1 MRRVKKIISIIL
13 SIVIII
19 TSCSV
24 AFLAKAYKKEVN
36 INIELLDSI
45 LNDRYWVIE
54 TLVSGDISNNP
65 YSVIDTASTGENIMD
80 EVLENY
86 QNDEAFKTL
95 VDAMEVYSNTGEKI
109 SGVAGS
115 VIETITG
122 WFGDSDAVDKAVA
135 STDELKY
142 ESILNEV
149 LKTDYSSSWGDT
161 LFEEN
166 MDMECLK
173 QRSEILKK
181 LNKYQTTLKDIVG
194 LSFSDSS
201 SVVIYDPFNSVDD
214 TYEMDIEDYVGHFL
228 DAYEQDLENYLMGI
242 IEIPAIEGNE
252 ALKKKILSTGALGL
266 VSAYE
271 RTVIPACDYSL
282 DDVYYDGMFEDTM
295 KIINGAGSVLS
306 FADKSMDMAILLEA
320 LQSQRNTTVNAM
332 SRICENTKD
341 EDLEK
346 VLDNYADLLNSA
358 GDKGALA
365 YESITNYLRNEQ
377 TVTNIVIK
385 KVKEKAPVLIKKA
398 ANKYAGATTITL
410 SNALAKSIALV
421 DLSLWVADQ
430 VTGIQDTAKKIYI
443 CKYLNKI
450 IDETIEVYLKDKKA
464 YQAEKTD
471 ENAEKVL
478 SDLQFLKELR
488 LYGEKTAYGSMCSQ
502 MDSWLG
508 IMLGG
513 GDTKEYLDRRYQSSI
528 DTYLGCTFNPV
539 TNNEFSL
546 SKGDVLF
553 ISSEDVN
560 GKTYSYARLKKA
572 TGELSYFAEADLR
585 LMGGID
591 LNGATVNILSA
602 PNGIYLP
609 IVDNDEKD
617 SEINIYCDN
626 VAFGTINNMSSMT
639 IEIHKEDKTFEI
651 TDSINNSGILNIKNS
666 LYSSKIPVYEVSNT
680 NQINIGN
687 CVLQCKGT
695 PTNNGTITGMV
706 EICGGEESYKNAYFT
721 MGNQTMLGNGQYSDL
736 YFTNNAK
743 QGIKINGKQYVTNY
757 LSNSGSRL
765 RTSENIVL
773 TENCHVSDNKF
784 NTSLSFENYT
794 STAPLT
800 LNATGI
806 IYDNVTFSSNMAF
819 NDGLVVSS
827 SCKTL
832 TINHEINVKGDMKFA
847 GKNIIGNDWLKI
859 HNDLYVTSTSPTISN
874 LDFVGVLPQNVNGN
888 SFNVGSIANH
898 NILINGVN
906 LASQINITKKLLSE
920 RTTAYKN
927 PNNLVLTGDARLY
940 NDTVIGGISA
950 RNWSCNNSS
959 TINGIMYGLGDVN
972 INNNATLTSDTY
984 VQNNDNL
991 CIDLGSTLHTKVD
1004 FGCNGKVIN
1013 NGEIIVDGD
1022 VSHLK
1027 EIENNA
1033 TMTVKGNCNISKFT
1047 GGTFNS
1053 YGNLNTNGKVNIKN
1067 LNINSDSAQEFT
1079 NNGSSRVEIENLNVN
1094 NKSNSGFTVKSELYV
1109 TNLFANNAKRIS
1121 NGENILLTGNATIK
1135 DNSTNSQIGA
1145 SDWICSA
1152 DTEINGT
1159 LKMIGNNTI
1168 AQDCKLT
1175 CANFKQPSGTLTI
1188 NENAQFNCNGD
1199 YKQSGAVTNNSNV
1212 NIMGDAQISGTFTG
1226 GKLNTNGDISA
1237 SSAMNLDSLV
1247 FESSFPQSFSNTS
1260 STNVKNLSINNS
1272 SKDGFTVESKIFV
1285 EDMFI
1290 NNCKRLIN
1298 DENIVLKNKAIG
1310 FINGKLKGNLTV
1322 EDEFVVSN
1330 NERLTIVGKLILK
1343 PGARLVIEDNSSLT
1357 VNGPIKCSSSIITVN
1372 KNGVLE
1378 GYDYLSSSSDTFNI
1392 DGDMIVK
1399 GDAKITSSTVN
1410 ANGLITFKGDL
1421 NVSSAT
1427 WNNPNIAFAGKLPQ
1441 VISGSTINVNNL
1453 IVDNNSKTGIDFKSD
1468 VNYYGEYDGN
1478 SSNIKN
1484 EDKLVKKS

>member
-1 MRRVKKIISIIL
+1 MRRDKKIISIIL
-13 SIVIII
+13 SIVIVI

-24 AFLAKAYKKEVN
+24 AFFAKSQKKEVN
-36 INIELLDSI
+36 INMEILDSLI
-45 LNDRYWVIE
+45 KDRYWVIE
-54 TLVSGDISNNP
+54 TLVTGNISNNP

-95 VDAMEVYSNTGEKI
+95 VDAMEIYSNTGQYI
-109 SGVAGS
+109 SGVADS

-181 LNKYQTTLKDIVG
+181 LDKYQTTLKDIVG

-201 SVVIYDPFNSVDD
+201 SVVIYDPYNSVDD

-252 ALKKKILSTGALGL
+252 ALKKKILSIGALGL

-295 KIINGAGSVLS
+295 KIINGAGGVLT
-306 FADKSMDMAILLEA
+306 FADKTMDMAILLEA
-320 LQSQRNTTVNAM
+320 LQSQKNTTVKTM
-332 SRICENTKD
+332 SRICENTND

-365 YESITNYLRNEQ
+365 YESFANYLRNEQ
-377 TVTNIVIK
+377 VVTNIVKK
-385 KVKEKAPVLIKKA
+385 KVKEIAPNLIKKA
-398 ANKYAGATTITL
+398 ANKYAGATTIAL
-410 SNALAKSIALV
+410 SNAIAKSIALV
-421 DLSLWVADQ
+421 DLTVWVADQ

-450 IDETIEVYLKDKKA
+450 IDETVKVFLKDKKA
-464 YQAEKTD
+464 YEEEKTD
-471 ENAEKVL
+471 ENAEKML

-488 LYGEKTAYGSMCSQ
+488 LYGEKSAYGSMCAQ
-502 MDSWLG
+502 MESWIG

-513 GDTKEYLDRRYQSSI
+513 GDTKEYLDRRYQASI

-546 SKGDVLF
+546 SKGDVLY

-572 TGELSYFAEADLR
+572 DGELSYFAEADLR

-609 IVDNDEKD
+609 IVDNDEID

-626 VAFGTINNMSSMT
+626 VAFGTINNTSSMT

-651 TDSINNSGILNIKNS
+651 TDSINNSGKLNIKNS
-666 LYSSKIPVYEVSNT
+666 LYSSKIPVYEISNT
-680 NQINIGN
+680 NQINIEN

-695 PTNNGTITGMV
+695 PTNNGTINGMV
-706 EICGGEESYKNAYFT
+706 EICGGEEAYKNAYFT
-721 MGNQTMLGNGQYSDL
+721 MGIQTMLGNGVYSDL
-736 YFTNNAK
+736 YFTNRVK
-743 QGIKINGKQYVTNY
+743 QGIKINGKQYVSNY
-757 LSNSGSRL
+757 LSNTGSRL

-773 TENCHVSDNKF
+773 TDNCSVSGNKF
-784 NTSLSFENYT
+784 NTPLSFENYT

-800 LNATGI
+800 LNDVGI
-806 IYDNVTFSSNMAF
+806 IYDNVTFSSNVAF
-819 NDGLVVSS
+819 NDGLIVSS

-832 TINHEINVKGDMKFA
+832 TINHEINVKGDMEFA
-847 GKNIIGNDWLKI
+847 GGNITGNDWLKL
-859 HNDLYVTSTSPTISN
+859 HNDLYVTASSPTISN

-888 SFNVGSIANH
+888 SFSVGSIANH
-898 NILINGVN
+898 NVLLNGVN
-906 LASQINITKKLLSE
+906 LSSQINITKKLWSE

-927 PNNLVLTGDARLY
+927 PNNLVLTGDARLN
-940 NDTVIGGISA
+940 NDTIIGGISA
-950 RNWSCNNSS
+950 RNWNCSNSA

-972 INNNATLTSDTY
+972 INNNATLKADTY
-984 VQNNDNL
+984 AQNNGTLN
-991 CIDLGSTLHTKVD
+991 INSGSTLHTKVD
-1004 FGCNGKVIN
+1004 FGCNGKVVN

-1022 VSHLK
+1022 VSNLN

-1033 TMTVKGNCNISKFT
+1033 SMTFKGDCNVSKFT
-1047 GGTFNS
+1047 GGTLNA
-1053 YGNLNTNGKVNIKN
+1053 YGNLNTNGTVNIKN
-1067 LNINSDSAQEFT
+1067 LNINSDSAQVFT
-1079 NNGSSRVEIENLNVN
+1079 NSGSGSVKVENLNIN
-1094 NKSNSGFTVKSELYV
+1094 NKSNSGFTAKSGLYV
-1109 TNLFANNAKRIS
+1109 TNHLTNNAKHIS
-1121 NGENILLTGNATIK
+1121 NGDNIMLTGNATLK
-1135 DNSTNSQIGA
+1135 DNSTCSKIGA
-1145 SDWICSA
+1145 SNWTCTT
-1152 DTEINGT
+1152 DTVIKGT
-1159 LKMIGNNTI
+1159 LKMVGNNSI

-1175 CANFKQPSGTLTI
+1175 CANFEQPSGSLTI
-1188 NENAQFNCNGD
+1188 NENAQLNCNGD
-1199 YKQSGAVTNNSNV
+1199 YRQSGTVTNNSEV

-1226 GKLNTNGDISA
+1226 GTLHTNGNISA
-1237 SSAMNLDSLV
+1237 SSSMNLDSLI
-1247 FESSFPQSFSNTS
+1247 FESSFSQSFSNSS
-1260 STNVKNLSINNS
+1260 STNVNNLSINNS

-1285 EDMFI
+1285 EDMFT
-1290 NNCKRLIN
+1290 NNCKRIIN
-1298 DENIVLKNKAIG
+1298 DENIVLKNKTTG
-1310 FINGKLKGNLTV
+1310 FINGKLKGNLTID
-1322 EDEFVVSN
+1322 DEFVVSN
-1330 NERLTIVGKLILK
+1330 NEQLTIVGKLILK
-1343 PGARLVIEDNSSLT
+1343 SGARLVIEDGSSLT

-1372 KNGVLE
+1372 ENGLLE
-1378 GYDYLSSSSDTFNI
+1378 GYDYLSSSSDKFNI
-1392 DGDMIVK
+1392 DGDMIIK
-1399 GDAKITSSTVN
+1399 GDSSISSSTVN

-1421 NVSSAT
+1421 NVSSGT
-1427 WNNPNIAFAGKLPQ
+1427 WNKPNIAFVSKLPQ
-1441 VISGSTINVNNL
+1441 VVSGSSINVNNL
-1453 IVDNNSKTGIDFKSD
+1453 IVDNDSKTGIDFKSV

-1478 SSNIKN
+1478 NSNIKN
-1484 EDKLVKKS
+1484 ETKLVEQQ